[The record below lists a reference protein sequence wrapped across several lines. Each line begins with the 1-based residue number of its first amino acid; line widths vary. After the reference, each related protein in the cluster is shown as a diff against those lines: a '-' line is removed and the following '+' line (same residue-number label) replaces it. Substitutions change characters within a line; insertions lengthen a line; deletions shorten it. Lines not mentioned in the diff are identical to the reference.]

1 MLLAVAIWIQGTY
14 LIRQEACGFT
24 AATMTITTSTIGFP
38 RIGEKREVKKALETY
53 WKKAT
58 SLEELLAVNNEA
70 QRLAWTLQ
78 ADAGVALVG
87 LDGTL
92 YDQVLDFIFY
102 LGLAPPRFSHLSG
115 YDLYFALARGVPGT
129 EALDMSKFFDTNY
142 HYLVPELAT
151 TVTPKPDFSLL
162 YDKVKRG
169 QDAIGKEKA
178 VPIVIGPNTLVGLSK
193 PADASAPFD
202 HDSAIKALLPAY
214 TELLTQLKALG
225 VPEVQM
231 HEPIL
236 TTSDAAK
243 LKAEF
248 ESSYSELSKVGVP
261 LNLVTY
267 YDDIGEAYEWAVK
280 LPVAAVS
287 LDFLGVPGSAL
298 GNETA
303 ALVEKYG
310 FPNDKRLGAGVV
322 DGRSV
327 FADGETPTNL
337 VAALLK
343 KGIDNISVQS
353 STSLQHL
360 PYNKDLETELPAD
373 LVARLAFAK
382 QKVAEIVEAASK
394 APSASAPASL
404 TAALPT
410 VNDPKEAIAENLFNR
425 SEDFKARRAKQI
437 QTPDFPT
444 TTIGSF
450 PQTPELR
457 RARLQFK
464 KGQLSAE
471 DYEKVINDY
480 MKYANDEQERIGLDV
495 FVHGEP
501 ERTDM
506 VEYFG
511 VKLEGFAFTE
521 AGWVQ
526 SYGSRY
532 VRPPI
537 IYGDVS
543 RTGPITVKEFKY
555 AQSLTQKPVKGMLT
569 GPVTILNWSFPRK
582 DISRS
587 AQAYQLALA
596 LREEVADLEAAGCK
610 VIQVD
615 EPALREGLPL
625 KRARWESYLSWAV
638 RAFRLSTVVAGPA
651 TQIVTHLCYSEFA
664 DILPAIDG
672 LDADVLTIENSRS
685 GDEMLRCLA
694 KYGYSRDIGAGVYD
708 VHSPVVPPVDF
719 IEGKIKTFLDVNLL
733 SGNRKLLWVNP
744 DCGLKTRE
752 WAQVLPSLEN
762 MVNAAKNLRAQTA

>member
-1 MLLAVAIWIQGTY
+1 
-14 LIRQEACGFT
+14 
-24 AATMTITTSTIGFP
+24 MTIISSTIGFP
-38 RIGEKREVKKALETY
+38 RIGEKREVKKALESF
-53 WKKAT
+53 WKKAIP
-58 SLEELLAVNNEA
+58 LEELLAVNNEA
-70 QRLAWTLQ
+70 EKLAWSLQ
-78 ADAGVALVG
+78 ADAGINLVG

-92 YDQVLDFIFY
+92 YDQVLDWIFA
-102 LGLAPPRFSHLSG
+102 LGLAPARFSSLSG
-115 YDLYFALARGVPGT
+115 YEQYFAMARGVPGI

-142 HYLVPELAT
+142 HYLVPELT
-151 TVTPKPDFSLL
+151 STVSPKPDFSIFF
-162 YDKVKRG
+162 DKIKRG
-169 QDAIGKEKA
+169 QSTIGKEKA
-178 VPIVIGPNTLVGLSK
+178 VPIIIGPNTLVGLAK

-202 HDSAIKALLPAY
+202 HDAAIKALLPAY
-214 TELLTQLKALG
+214 TQLLTELKGMG
-225 VPEVQM
+225 VPEAQL

-236 TTSDAAK
+236 ATTDAAK

-248 ESSYSELSKVGVP
+248 TSSYGELSKVGLP
-261 LNLVTY
+261 INLVTY
-267 YDDIGEAYEWAVK
+267 YDDIGDAYEWAVK
-280 LPVAAVS
+280 LPVQAVS

-303 ALVEKYG
+303 ALIEKHG
-310 FPNDKRLGAGVV
+310 FPSDKRLGAGVV

-327 FADGETPTNL
+327 FADGDFPSKL
-337 VAALLK
+337 VAALQA
-343 KGIDNISVQS
+343 KGIKDISVQS
-353 STSLQHL
+353 SVSLQHL
-360 PYNKDLETELPAD
+360 PYNAELETALPKELQS
-373 LVARLAFAK
+373 RLAFAK
-382 QKVAEIVEAASK
+382 QKVAEIAAAAK
-394 APSASAPASL
+394 ASPASSGVSL
-404 TAALPT
+404 SKCQPPL
-410 VNDPKEAIAENLFNR
+410 NDPKEQIAENLFNR
-425 SEDFKARRAKQI
+425 SQEFKSRRGSQI
-437 QTPDFPT
+437 KTVEFPT

-450 PQTPELR
+450 PQTAELR
-457 RARLQFK
+457 RARLQHK
-464 KGQLSAE
+464 KGQMSE
-471 DYEKVINDY
+471 QDYEKVINDY
-480 MKYANDEQERIGLDV
+480 IKYSNDEQERIGLDV

-521 AGWVQ
+521 NGWVQ

-582 DISRS
+582 DLSRS

-596 LREEVADLEAAGCK
+596 LREEVDDLQKAGCR

-638 RAFRLSTVVAGPA
+638 RAFRLSTVVADPS
-651 TQIVTHLCYSEFA
+651 TQVVTHLCYSEFA

-685 GDEMLRCLA
+685 GDEMLRALA

-719 IEGKIKTFLDVNLL
+719 IEKKIKTFLDVGLL
-733 SGNRKLLWVNP
+733 GGNKNLLWVNP

-752 WAQVLPSLEN
+752 WSQVLPSLEN
-762 MVNAAKNLRAQTA
+762 MVAAAKKLRQAA